1 MAVWP
6 DNLPIMKVLDLQCA
20 QSHGFEGWFGSE
32 DDFTS
37 QLARGLVTCPMCG
50 DTSITKKL
58 SAPRLN
64 LGHARAPDAATQ
76 EPEKATRQDVV
87 ATTDTHSA
95 LQAAWLGVARRIL
108 ANTDDVGDRF
118 AEEARKIHY
127 GEVAQRGIRG
137 KASAAET
144 QALADEGIEVM
155 QMSLPD
161 LLKGPMQ

>member
-1 MAVWP
+1 
-6 DNLPIMKVLDLQCA
+6 MKVLDLQCA

-37 QLARGLVTCPMCG
+37 QLARGLVSCPMCG
-50 DTSITKKL
+50 DTTIIKKL

-64 LGHARAPDAATQ
+64 LGHGRAPDAAAQTQ
-76 EPEKATRQDVV
+76 EKATSQGVV
-87 ATTDTHSA
+87 AITDAHTA

-144 QALADEGIEVM
+144 EALADEGIEVM
-155 QMSLPD
+155 QMTLPD
-161 LLKGPMQ
+161 ALKGPMQ